1 MSNKLLEIKNLHVNV
16 EDKEILKGIDLT
28 INKGEI
34 HVIMGPNG
42 SGKTTTANAILSN
55 PLYNKVEGNI
65 NFESEDITNLKTDEI
80 ARKGV
85 FMSFQL
91 PEEIPGISVTNFLK
105 SAKGK
110 ITGKPIKVFEF
121 KDELRKYM
129 EELKM
134 NPEYAER
141 SLNVGFSGGE
151 KKKNEIL
158 QMLVLNPKL
167 AILDETDSGLDVDA
181 IRTVSKGIEMFKN
194 ENNAVLIITHNTKI
208 LKSLKVDYVHI
219 LVNGKN
225 AKVSYKIQEN
235 DKISVEIP
243 EPKQIELKA
252 QNIPIEIIYEDSD
265 IIVVNKPKGMVVHPA
280 NGNPDGTLVN
290 AIMAICKDSLSG
302 IGGEI
307 RPGIVHRIDK
317 DTSGL
322 LIVAKNDN
330 AHVKMSEQI
339 KNHEVKKTYIALVRG
354 VFKENE
360 ATIDM
365 PIGRSTSDR
374 KKMAVNKNGK
384 NAITHIKVL
393 KRFDKYTLL
402 KVNIETG
409 RTHQIRVHLSHIGY
423 PIVGDYTYSNGKNE
437 FDVIGQC
444 LHAQKLEFKHPITQK
459 DMCLEAELPQY
470 FKDIL
475 DKLKDREI
483 K

>member
-1 MSNKLLEIKNLHVNV
+1 M
-16 EDKEILKGIDLT
+16 KEYIVSQEEKGKRLDTYIPSVDT
-28 INKGEI
+28 
-34 HVIMGPNG
+34 
-42 SGKTTTANAILSN
+42 
-55 PLYNKVEGNI
+55 
-65 NFESEDITNLKTDEI
+65 DITRT
-80 ARKGV
+80 
-85 FMSFQL
+85 
-91 PEEIPGISVTNFLK
+91 
-105 SAKGK
+105 SAQR
-110 ITGKPIKVFEF
+110 
-121 KDELRKYM
+121 L
-129 EELKM
+129 
-134 NPEYAER
+134 
-141 SLNVGFSGGE
+141 
-151 KKKNEIL
+151 
-158 QMLVLNPKL
+158 
-167 AILDETDSGLDVDA
+167 
-181 IRTVSKGIEMFKN
+181 IEDGN
-194 ENNAVLIITHNTKI
+194 
-208 LKSLKVDYVHI
+208 I

-252 QNIPIEIIYEDSD
+252 QDIPIEIVYEDSD

-330 AHVKMSEQI
+330 SHVKMSEQI

-402 KVNIETG
+402 RVNIETG

>member
-1 MSNKLLEIKNLHVNV
+1 M
-16 EDKEILKGIDLT
+16 KEYIVSQEEKGKRLDTYIPSVDT
-28 INKGEI
+28 
-34 HVIMGPNG
+34 
-42 SGKTTTANAILSN
+42 
-55 PLYNKVEGNI
+55 
-65 NFESEDITNLKTDEI
+65 DITRT
-80 ARKGV
+80 
-85 FMSFQL
+85 
-91 PEEIPGISVTNFLK
+91 
-105 SAKGK
+105 SAQRL
-110 ITGKPIKVFEF
+110 I
-121 KDELRKYM
+121 
-129 EELKM
+129 
-134 NPEYAER
+134 EYG
-141 SLNVGFSGGE
+141 N
-151 KKKNEIL
+151 
-158 QMLVLNPKL
+158 
-167 AILDETDSGLDVDA
+167 
-181 IRTVSKGIEMFKN
+181 
-194 ENNAVLIITHNTKI
+194 
-208 LKSLKVDYVHI
+208 I

-402 KVNIETG
+402 QVNIETG